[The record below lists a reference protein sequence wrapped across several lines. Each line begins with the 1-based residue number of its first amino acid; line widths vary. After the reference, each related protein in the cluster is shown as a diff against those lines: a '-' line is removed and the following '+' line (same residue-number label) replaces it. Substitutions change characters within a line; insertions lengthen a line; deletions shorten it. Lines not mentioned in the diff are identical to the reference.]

1 MITSYYYNEQFKRAI
16 TQFSSIFSGLSVHTG
31 VQTDG
36 AIHELEVPV
45 RYGSIDRVVAAV
57 SNGFTQNKM
66 MTLPVMS
73 TYLLAVDL
81 APERRKG
88 VGFTERKTVLQQGG
102 VYPTDLKVMERVMPI
117 PYDFTFELAI
127 YASNMDQM
135 FQILEQLLIIFD
147 PTLQIQTNDSPYDWS
162 RQTNVELLSIEQE
175 ENYPIGTEKRM
186 IVWTLNFRMEG
197 WISPPMDFKENL
209 VKKIVMRFG
218 DLDRFSLNEY
228 DGNGDLQPFAGDV
241 WSTNI
246 VEGTPEAIIDPVA
259 QPIYA
264 AGAE

>member
-1 MITSYYYNEQFKRAI
+1 MMINSYYYNEQFKRAI
-16 TQFSSIFSGLSVHTG
+16 TQFSSIFSGLQVLSG
-31 VQTDG
+31 VREDG
-36 AIHELEVPV
+36 ERHAIEVPV

-73 TYLLAVDL
+73 TYLLEVEL

-88 VGFTERKTVLQQGG
+88 VGLTERKTIMPQGG
-102 VYPTDLKVMERVMPI
+102 VYPNDLKVMERYMPI
-117 PYDFTFELAI
+117 PYNFTFELAI
-127 YASNMDQM
+127 YSSNMDQM

-162 RQTNVELLSIEQE
+162 RQTNVELLSIQQE

-186 IVWTLNFRMEG
+186 IVWTLNFRMET
-197 WISPPMDFKENL
+197 WISPPMDIKDNL

-218 DLDRFSLNEY
+218 DLDGFSLDEY
-228 DGNGDLQPFAGDV
+228 DASGDLMPFAGDV
-241 WSTNI
+241 WST
-246 VEGTPEAIIDPVA
+246 TTIDGNPS
-259 QPIYA
+259 P
-264 AGAE
+264 

>member
-1 MITSYYYNEQFKRAI
+1 MINNYYYNEQFKRSI
-16 TQFSSIFSGLSVHTG
+16 TQFSSIFSGLEVLTG
-31 VQTDG
+31 VREDG
-36 AIHELEVPV
+36 FKHPIEVPV

-73 TYLLAVDL
+73 TYLLQVDL

-88 VGFTERKTVLQQGG
+88 VGMTERKTIMPQGG
-102 VYPTDLKVMERVMPI
+102 VFPNDLKVMERYMPI
-117 PYDFTFELAI
+117 PYDLTFELAI

-162 RQTNVELLSIEQE
+162 RQTNVELLSIQQE

-186 IVWTLNFRMEG
+186 IVWTLNFKMET
-197 WISPPMDFKENL
+197 WISPPMDIKDNL

-218 DLDRFSLNEY
+218 DLEGFALNEY
-228 DGNGDLQPFAGDV
+228 DANGELMPFAGDV
-241 WSTNI
+241 WATTVI
-246 VEGTPEAIIDPVA
+246 DGQPTP
-259 QPIYA
+259 
-264 AGAE
+264 

>member
-1 MITSYYYNEQFKRAI
+1 MINSYYHNEQFKRLI
-16 TQFSSIFSGLSVHTG
+16 TQFSSIFAGLQVLTG
-31 VQTDG
+31 VREDG
-36 AIHELEVPV
+36 QKHALEVPV

-73 TYLLAVDL
+73 TYLLEVDL

-88 VGFTERKTVLQQGG
+88 VGLTERKTIMPTGG
-102 VYPTDLKVMERVMPI
+102 VFPNDLKVMERFMPI
-117 PYDFTFELAI
+117 PYNLTFELAI

-162 RQTNVELLSIEQE
+162 RNVNVELLSIQQE

-186 IVWTLNFRMEG
+186 IVWTLNFKMEA
-197 WISPPMDFKENL
+197 WISPPMEIKENL
-209 VKKIVMRFG
+209 VKKIIMRFG
-218 DLDRFSLNEY
+218 DLDGFALNEY
-228 DGNGDLQPFAGDV
+228 DSTGELMPFAGEV
-241 WSTNI
+241 WDTTVIDGNI
-246 VEGTPEAIIDPVA
+246 PG
-259 QPIYA
+259 
-264 AGAE
+264 